1 MRVFAVILAL
11 AVISGSRA
19 RSVLQDDWQGTW
31 EVTVER
37 FNDYITELNS
47 RADGVVKDIKSSQI
61 SRELDTLIQDSM
73 SELALYRDDMQT
85 KLAPYTHEAAERF
98 GKDLQLLVDRLRG
111 HMTDARGQMENYLQ
125 EFQTM
130 MEQNADDVKAR
141 VSTYTRKLKKRL
153 QKDTQDIQRHVSD
166 YIEELQSRAS
176 DNMESMKTRL
186 DPYFTQVRDNAEAKI
201 TTLNELL
208 KTQVDNVRDQVQTAG
223 EDLRAALGAK
233 MEELR
238 NWFEPFVT
246 MIRESM

>member
-1 MRVFAVILAL
+1 MTFRVNEGPSDSPAV
-11 AVISGSRA
+11 SGTFSTMF
-19 RSVLQDDWQGTW
+19 V
-31 EVTVER
+31 
-37 FNDYITELNS
+37 ELNKTS
-47 RADGVVKDIKSSQI
+47 
-61 SRELDTLIQDSM
+61 
-73 SELALYRDDMQT
+73 
-85 KLAPYTHEAAERF
+85 
-98 GKDLQLLVDRLRG
+98 
-111 HMTDARGQMENYLQ
+111 
-125 EFQTM
+125 
-130 MEQNADDVKAR
+130 DVFR
-141 VSTYTRKLKKRL
+141 C
-153 QKDTQDIQRHVSD
+153 RHVSD

-223 EDLRAALGAK
+223 KDLRSALGAK